1 MKAEAVPFCG
11 AIKAV
16 RSEKLDVRN
25 GGSGAQYLEAP
36 HFLLSDDNPNNQ
48 QLTTHNTNY
57 KNILREYGKIGG
69 RIYGIGKKGMVK

>member
-1 MKAEAVPFCG
+1 MKAGAVPFCG

-16 RSEKLDVRN
+16 RSEKLEVRN

-36 HFLLSDDNPNNQ
+36 HFLLSDDNPSNQ

-69 RIYGIGKKGMVK
+69 GYMELEKRVW